1 MGHAE
6 SDTDKGLEK
15 PRKQEKLPSGDPAGG
30 LKMRNDLADPK
41 YVPIDIRNPS
51 ARPKGLT
58 LSQ

>member
-1 MGHAE
+1 
-6 SDTDKGLEK
+6 
-15 PRKQEKLPSGDPAGG
+15 LPSGDPAGG